1 MPIKPTPINLPHF
14 QKKILIL
21 LHIQN
26 DENPNLKNRT
36 FEIWN
41 KNPITSHHLSNV
53 DFNVAN
59 LFYFVPKHI
68 YFKKL
73 LKVYFHC
80 NFFLNLDF

>member
-14 QKKILIL
+14 QKKFLIL

-59 LFYFVPKHI
+59 LLYFVPKHI
-68 YFKKL
+68 YI
-73 LKVYFHC
+73 
-80 NFFLNLDF
+80 